1 MLAFSRV
8 VVLGMLTFNE
18 LSIRQ
23 RCLILNLDEFINSN
37 HNVFVIAELGINH
50 SGNILVAQNLIL
62 DAKLCGAQAIKFQY
76 RNLDKMYLGFNQE
89 INDEII
95 KIETQKNYLTAEEIL
110 TLVRYG
116 HDLNL
121 AVGISFFNEDDLV
134 DFGGSINLFD
144 FFKVP
149 SVELTNLPLIT
160 KLMSFQKMV
169 FISVG
174 CHFEFEIEKVFSK
187 LPIGGWMPM
196 HCVSNYP
203 TTESNSNLGYI
214 TYLKEK
220 WNTNVG
226 YSSHDQSWEMIVGA
240 IALGAKVIERHI
252 TSNKNDLGLDHSSS
266 SSLEEFHRIC
276 KIASNSTHIFS
287 GNTERSP
294 NQGELLN
301 LQNLGRSFYVNK
313 QKNIG
318 EYIQKDDLVY
328 RSPRTG
334 LSFFDLDTII
344 NKPLK
349 INVKK
354 NQPLIRSHF
363 TGEVKLAN
371 EVIEFARNHKLS
383 LPVRLHDYKTIKKI
397 FPIGKYEFHLS
408 YSDLDSDHEY
418 NFGDY
423 EDEFSFHL
431 PDYINSTSLLNPF
444 SPDQSQ
450 ATRSYEILD
459 SVADLATE
467 YQSITGRETLVVGS
481 FSDLNS
487 SNKFDFYERHVK
499 MLEKYERRGVKICLQ
514 WLPPKAWYFGGSVEI
529 NVLNNLTDLGNIKNL
544 NVPICLDTSHLI
556 LGSNY
561 FGFNSIELANS
572 ILPWIVHSH
581 ISDASG
587 FDGEGLD
594 FGVEGDKNM
603 DLIFKILNLDVIKVI
618 EVWQGHLNNYEGFRK
633 ALISLKEKYEK

>member
-1 MLAFSRV
+1 
-8 VVLGMLTFNE
+8 MLTFNK
-18 LSIRQ
+18 LSSQQ
-23 RCLILNLDEFINSN
+23 RCPILNFKELVNSD
-37 HNVFVIAELGINH
+37 HTVVVIAELGINH
-50 SGNILVAQNLIL
+50 SGSLLVAQNLISH
-62 DAKLCGAQAIKFQY
+62 AKMCGAQAVKFQY
-76 RNLDKMYLGFNQE
+76 RNLNRMYLDFNRE
-89 INDEII
+89 ISDEII
-95 KIETQKNYLTAEEIL
+95 KTETQKNYLTTEEIL
-110 TLVRYG
+110 TLVGYG

-121 AVGISFFNEDDLV
+121 AVGISFFNEEDLV
-134 DFGGSINLFD
+134 DFGDSIYLFD

-203 TTESNSNLGYI
+203 TIESNSKLGYI
-214 TYLKEK
+214 TYLKQK

-226 YSSHDQSWEMIVGA
+226 YSSHDQSWEMIIGA

-252 TSNKNDLGLDHSSS
+252 TSDKNDLGLDHSSS
-266 SSLEEFHRIC
+266 SSLEEFRRIC
-276 KIASNSTHIFS
+276 KIASNSTQIFS
-287 GNTERSP
+287 GNTARSP

-301 LQNLGRSFYVNK
+301 LQNLGRGFYVNK
-313 QKNIG
+313 MKNVG
-318 EYIQKDDLVY
+318 EYIGKDDLVY

-334 LSFFDLDTII
+334 LGFLDLDAAI
-344 NKPLK
+344 KEPLK
-349 INVKK
+349 INIRK
-354 NQPLIRSHF
+354 NQPLTQSHF
-363 TGEVKLAN
+363 TSEVKLPN
-371 EVIEFARNHKLS
+371 EVIEFALNHKLS
-383 LPVRLHDYKTIKKI
+383 LPVRLHDYKTIKRV

-408 YSDLDSDHEY
+408 YTDLDSDYKY
-418 NFGDY
+418 NFVDY

-431 PDYINSTSLLNPF
+431 PDYINSTSLLDPF
-444 SPDQSQ
+444 STDQSQ
-450 ATRSYEILD
+450 ATRSIEILD
-459 SVADLATE
+459 KVADLATE
-467 YQSITGRETLVVGS
+467 YQSVTGRETIVVGS
-481 FSDLNS
+481 FSFLNH

-529 NVLNNLTDLGNIKNL
+529 NVMNNLTDLGNIQNL
-544 NVPICLDTSHLI
+544 NVPICLDTAHLI

-561 FGFNSIELANS
+561 FGFNSTELVDS

-603 DLIFKILNLDVIKVI
+603 ELIFKILNLDVVKVI